1 VAGRYSHIFSTPAPL
16 EMICESATLLLF
28 YLLVVYI
35 SLKGNSDQ
43 EIQVRVE
50 VVSQGGYDGS
60 SDGGSINGM
69 LYQP

>member
-1 VAGRYSHIFSTPAPL
+1 MS
-16 EMICESATLLLF
+16 CQSATLLLF
-28 YLLVVYI
+28 YALVVYI

-43 EIQVRVE
+43 DQGRVE